1 MHPVFCIREVV
12 VTYFSKHYSVL
23 KPLHI
28 LMEVGMLA
36 ETLGIFYYILVYGI
50 GILAMAFSV
59 VAFQFKHKVTIILG
73 SFLGQSCWVA
83 YFLLQ
88 GDLTSAVACA
98 LSAIMLGVFSRSG
111 KWKWVRSPVTII
123 FFIVLISGFSLLSF
137 RGWADVFPFLAGVF
151 AVVANSR
158 STEKRLRQ
166 FSVLWCLCWLLN
178 SIFKMYPVAL
188 ANDFFCTV
196 STVVSLVRYRDKKD
210 VAEK

>member
-1 MHPVFCIREVV
+1 M
-12 VTYFSKHYSVL
+12 
-23 KPLHI
+23 
-28 LMEVGMLA
+28 A
-36 ETLGIFYYILVYGI
+36 EKLGFFYYILVYGI

-59 VAFQFKHKVTIILG
+59 AAFQFKRKATIILG

-83 YFLLQ
+83 HFLLQ

-98 LSAIMLGVFSRSG
+98 LSAIMLGVFSRSD
-111 KWKWVRSPVTII
+111 KWRWANSPITIV

-137 RGWADVFPFLAGVF
+137 NRWTDIFPLLAGVF
-151 AVVANSR
+151 AVIANSR

-178 SIFKMYPVAL
+178 SILKMYPVAL
-188 ANDFFCTV
+188 VNDLFCTA
-196 STVVSLVRYRDKKD
+196 STVVSLIRYRDKTD